1 MTITIDTRTVAP
13 VAISVVGVSR
23 HARGRELLHRVS
35 FDVAPNELVAV
46 VGGSGAGK
54 STLLETMAGLRT
66 PSEGTVAY
74 SSASRVGFVPQ
85 DDIIHRDLPLRRTLR
100 YAAGLRL
107 PRNTPTSEIDR
118 IVDETLRD
126 LDLHDRANVRVADLS
141 GGQRKRASI
150 AVELLTRPALFF
162 LDEPTS
168 GLDPS
173 TSAEVLS
180 VLRRLTARGVTV
192 VLTTHDP
199 ADIEACDRVV
209 FLARNGHLA
218 FVGTP
223 DDAKEH
229 FGVDRLSDV
238 YRMLADRT
246 EPPSWTT
253 ITPDAPPITTPPV
266 TPASLTVGPVK
277 QWMLLCRRSADVI
290 VRDRLTLAVLL
301 GSPLLVTAMMPML
314 FRSGLF
320 ESGSSGS
327 ASATQIVFW
336 LAFAGFFFGITYG
349 LLQIVGE
356 MAVFRRERFAGLSVG
371 AYVLSKVAVLTPVL
385 ALISGLLLGVLRVLD
400 RLPALS
406 WSTYGAL
413 FFTLLLESIAALGLG
428 LLTSAAVADAAQAT
442 LALPM
447 LCFPQVLFAG
457 AIVPAAQMAL
467 FGRLMSYGMTNR
479 WAFETLGRILPLDP
493 SNGDP
498 ALTPYAS
505 ALSGSPMT
513 GWIVLA
519 VTAVVFTS
527 ATVVVLQRK
536 S

>member
-1 MTITIDTRTVAP
+1 MTITVDSHTSAP
-13 VAISVVGVSR
+13 SAASSAISVIGVSR
-23 HARGRELLHRVS
+23 HVRDRQLLHRVS
-35 FDVAPNELVAV
+35 FEIAPNELVAV

-54 STLLETMAGLRT
+54 STLLETMAGLRP
-66 PSEGTVAY
+66 PSEGTVVY
-74 SSASRVGFVPQ
+74 DGRGGVGFVPQ
-85 DDIIHRDLPLRRTLR
+85 DDIIHRELPLRRTLR

-107 PRNTPTSEIDR
+107 PRTTTDAEIDR

-126 LDLHDRANVRVADLS
+126 LDLHDRASVRVADLS

-150 AVELLTRPALFF
+150 GVELLTRPELFF

-180 VLRRLTARGVTV
+180 VLRRLTERGVTV
-192 VLTTHDP
+192 VLTTHNP
-199 ADIEACDRVV
+199 ADIEVCDRVV
-209 FLARNGHLA
+209 FLARDGHLA
-218 FVGTP
+218 FTGTP
-223 DDAKEH
+223 DEAKTY

-238 YRMLADRT
+238 YRLLAART
-246 EPPSWTT
+246 EPPTWTSS
-253 ITPDAPPITTPPV
+253 TPDTAPVASMVTTTPR
-266 TPASLTVGPVK
+266 ATVGPIR
-277 QWMLLCRRSADVI
+277 QWALLCRRSADVM

-301 GSPLLVTAMMPML
+301 GSPALVTAMMPML
-314 FRSGLF
+314 FRAGLF
-320 ESGSSGS
+320 ESGPSGS

-336 LAFAGFFFGITYG
+336 LAFAGFFFGLTYG

-385 ALISGLLLGVLRVLD
+385 ALISAGLLGVLRALD

-406 WSTYGAL
+406 GSTYAAL

-428 LLTSAAVADAAQAT
+428 LLTSAAVADAAQGT

-467 FGRLMSYGMTNR
+467 VGRVMS
-479 WAFETLGRILPLDP
+479 
-493 SNGDP
+493 
-498 ALTPYAS
+498 
-505 ALSGSPMT
+505 
-513 GWIVLA
+513 
-519 VTAVVFTS
+519 
-527 ATVVVLQRK
+527 
-536 S
+536 